1 MSLPTNSLDLAIHLQ
16 KHVRPESMH
25 GRQVELKFP
34 ISGLDFHETV
44 KALSSSGLL
53 IDESAKRGA
62 IEYQFP
68 PGLFINLDELLISPS
83 RRLSPPEQ
91 FYIVDSGCHYKNGE
105 GKYLDK
111 IKNYFIATQLASAL
125 MSIADYQGGIGS
137 AKTIIFLGREKLE
150 ISIDYTVSDLSFI
163 IYHLSFIIYHLSF
176 SIDLSEFT
184 STYLDSE
191 IHREQKKTIIKTVLF
206 EMFSGRE
213 NIPFSSLLIQF
224 DDFMRKIHAS
234 YQLYVAEFS
243 FEKVKEQIE
252 KEKLEATMKLNKV
265 FSDIQNQLLAV
276 PAALILAGGQ
286 MVQDNDWN
294 SKNISLWLGVVILS
308 MFMTMLI
315 RNQRNTLQAV
325 KKEIDQQWLQLEGK
339 YHSVA
344 SRFKDSYQ
352 QLDDRHRHQEWLIK
366 IISFLVSVS
375 FFITTILLLI
385 FSVETPTIIISF
397 MFGFGVALF
406 LVIIERVIYY
416 IKQHR

>member
-1 MSLPTNSLDLAIHLQ
+1 MSLPLTPLDLAIHLQ
-16 KHVRPESMH
+16 KHVRPENMH
-25 GRQVELKFP
+25 GRQVELRFP
-34 ISGLDFHETV
+34 LSGLDFQETV
-44 KALSSSGLL
+44 EALSSSGLL
-53 IDESAKRGA
+53 IDESAKRGT
-62 IEYQFP
+62 IEYQLP
-68 PGLFINLDELLISPS
+68 PGLFINLEDLLISPS

-91 FYIVDSGCHYKNGE
+91 FYIVDGDCHYKNGE
-105 GKYLDK
+105 GDSLDK
-111 IKNYFIATQLASAL
+111 IKNYFLATQLANAL

-137 AKTIIFLGREKLE
+137 ARSIIFLGREKLE
-150 ISIDYTVSDLSFI
+150 IFIDYTVSDLSFN
-163 IYHLSFIIYHLSF
+163 
-176 SIDLSEFT
+176 IDLSEFT
-184 STYLDSE
+184 STYLESE

-206 EMFSGRE
+206 EMFSGRD
-213 NIPFSSLLIQF
+213 NIPLSSLLNQF
-224 DDFMRKIHAS
+224 DDFIKKIHAS

-294 SKNISLWLGVVILS
+294 SKNVSLWLGVLILS
-308 MFMTMLI
+308 IFMAMLI

-344 SRFKDSYQ
+344 SRFKESYQ

-366 IISFLVSVS
+366 IISFLVSAS
-375 FFITTILLLI
+375 LFITTVLLLL
-385 FSVETPTIIISF
+385 FSIETQMVITSLL
-397 MFGFGVALF
+397 FGVGVGLLLA
-406 LVIIERVIYY
+406 IIQKFVYH
-416 IKQHR
+416 IKQHRQSGEMT

>member
-1 MSLPTNSLDLAIHLQ
+1 MNLPTSPLELAIHLQ
-16 KHVRPESMH
+16 KYVQPENIH
-25 GRQVELKFP
+25 ERQVRLVFP
-34 ISGLDFHETV
+34 VPELDFHETV

-53 IDESAKRGA
+53 IDESVKRGT

-68 PGLFINLDELLISPS
+68 PGLFINIDELLISPS

-91 FYIVDSGCHYKNGE
+91 FFIVDGGCYYKNGE
-105 GKYLDK
+105 GKFLDK
-111 IKNYFIATQLASAL
+111 VKNYLIATQLASAL
-125 MSIADYQGGIGS
+125 MSIADYHGGIGS
-137 AKTIIFLGREKLE
+137 AKTIIFLGKEKLE
-150 ISIDYTVSDLSFI
+150 ISIDYSVSDLSFN
-163 IYHLSFIIYHLSF
+163 
-176 SIDLSEFT
+176 IDLSEFT

-213 NIPFSSLLIQF
+213 NIPLYCLLNQF
-224 DDFMRKIHAS
+224 NDFIKKIHAS

-252 KEKLEATMKLNKV
+252 KEKLEATIKLNKV
-265 FSDIQNQLLAV
+265 FSDVQNQLLAV

-286 MVQDNDWN
+286 MVQDNGWN

-308 MFMTMLI
+308 MFMAMLI

-352 QLDDRHRHQEWLIK
+352 QLGDRHRHQEWLIK
-366 IISFLVSVS
+366 IISFMVSVS
-375 FFITTILLLI
+375 LFITTIILLL
-385 FSVETPTIIISF
+385 FSSVETQMIIIYF
-397 MFGFGVALF
+397 IFGVGVALIF
-406 LVIIERVIYY
+406 VVIEKTIYHL
-416 IKQHR
+416 KKHRSPSQMIT

>member
-16 KHVRPESMH
+16 QHVRPESMH
-25 GRQVELKFP
+25 GRQVELAFP

-53 IDESAKRGA
+53 IDESAKRGT

-91 FYIVDSGCHYKNGE
+91 FYIVDSGCHYKNGG
-105 GKYLDK
+105 GKCLDK

-137 AKTIIFLGREKLE
+137 AKTIVFLGREKLE
-150 ISIDYTVSDLSFI
+150 ISIDYTVSD
-163 IYHLSFIIYHLSF
+163 LSF

-224 DDFMRKIHAS
+224 NDFMKKIHAS

-286 MVQDNDWN
+286 MVQDNGWN

-308 MFMTMLI
+308 IFMTMLI

-352 QLDDRHRHQEWLIK
+352 QLDDRHSHQEWLIK

-375 FFITTILLLI
+375 LFITTILLLI

-406 LVIIERVIYY
+406 LVIIERAVYH
-416 IKQHR
+416 IKQHL